1 MSGPRG
7 TPQPGTVKDCLQ
19 KLMGSD
25 LNQDAIV
32 GKVTARQFLSPA
44 GWALPDREPYGF
56 WCDVQPEKEGEEEL
70 QHVPMGFRVMNYADD
85 LGFILVPK
93 ADTEVLVSWVDG
105 RPTIEA
111 CQEWERLILKKGE
124 AFYVIVDAM
133 NNVEAQTSGEVN
145 VTVLK
150 SSTETVAIQKHIK
163 SPKILLGPAGL
174 EQAVKG
180 NTWLGIFTS
189 HIHVVSPA
197 VTPLGLVSGPP
208 LNAPAAAAA
217 LSLIVKLD

>member
-1 MSGPRG
+1 MSLRSHRKFNP
-7 TPQPGTVKDCLQ
+7 PGTLKRSLADLIPQQKD
-19 KLMGSD
+19 S
-25 LNQDAIV
+25 IV
-32 GKVTARQFLSPA
+32 GIVTARQFLSPT

-56 WCDVQPEKEGEEEL
+56 WCDVQPEKEGEALLE
-70 QHVPMGFRVMNYADD
+70 HVPMGFRVMNYADD

-111 CQEWERLILKKGE
+111 CQEWEYLILKKGE

-145 VTVLK
+145 VTVFE
-150 SSTETVAIQKHIK
+150 SSTETVGIQKHIK

-174 EQAVKG
+174 EPAVKG
-180 NTWLGIFTS
+180 ATWLGVFTS
-189 HIHVVSPA
+189 HTHVVSPTP
-197 VTPLGLVSGPP
+197 TPLGLVSGPP
-208 LNAPAAAAA
+208 MNAPAAAAA
-217 LSLIVKLD
+217 LSLIVSLD